1 MPRNLF
7 HAPARSQPPDEAG
20 ACFRHVPPAFS
31 GEHRGPL
38 REVGAADCRVGRGC
52 ACFTRRCGRG
62 IARGRNDARGGTFDR
77 RLRFYRLAVPDG
89 APFREILSSA
99 VALGAPAIRVWAGN
113 RGSADAD
120 EASRKAV
127 ADDALRCADLAAERG
142 ISICYEFHGGTLTD
156 TTESALALLA
166 ETEHPFVR
174 SLWQPP
180 HGLSL
185 EECLASLRCIMP
197 RLHHVHVFHW
207 WPDHAHRHALAD
219 GRERWEAYVA
229 ELKAASKDADLLLE
243 FVRGDDPLL
252 LEEDA
257 RTLADIL
264 AGSRFE

>member
-1 MPRNLF
+1 MKPGLV
-7 HAPARSQPPDEAG
+7 SVT
-20 ACFRHVPPAFS
+20 FRQLSPESIVDLCVKSGLQTVEWGGDVHVPPGDA
-31 GEHRGPL
+31 
-38 REVGAADCRVGRGC
+38 GAASRVGEM
-52 ACFTRRCGRG
+52 TREAGLSITAYG
-62 IARGRNDARGGTFDR
+62 SY
-77 RLRFYRLAVPDG
+77 YRLAVPDG

-207 WPDHAHRHALAD
+207 WPDHAYRHALAD

-229 ELKAASKDADLLLE
+229 ELNAASKDADLLLE

>member
-1 MPRNLF
+1 MKPGLV
-7 HAPARSQPPDEAG
+7 SVT
-20 ACFRHVPPAFS
+20 FRQLSPESIVDLCVKSGLQTVEWGGDVHVPPGDA
-31 GEHRGPL
+31 
-38 REVGAADCRVGRGC
+38 GAASRVGEM
-52 ACFTRRCGRG
+52 TREAGLSITAYG
-62 IARGRNDARGGTFDR
+62 SY
-77 RLRFYRLAVPDG
+77 YRLAVPDG